1 MVRFKCLDSFKSLMA
16 ANINTHN
23 TVHHTQIIWHYTCIF
38 IILLTTQPG
47 ALNTLVPL
55 KMLFMHKKLWK
66 TLYLPVFL
74 ELALETAW
82 TDQSFLD
89 SVVCQ
94 YCWLLFL
101 RNWRKTEKKKKFPH
115 PTITIISHLKLSF
128 LDWQDASRYVV
139 QFVWFLGRCCE
150 FSLLHCDGRIV
161 CASCLSSHLVGDDV
175 SWICSMHICLFVVVC
190 WCLSGVA
197 CL

>member
-1 MVRFKCLDSFKSLMA
+1 MVRFKCLYSFKSLMA

-66 TLYLPVFL
+66 TLYLPVSL
-74 ELALETAW
+74 ELAPETAW

-101 RNWRKTEKKKKFPH
+101 RNWRKTEKKQKNP
-115 PTITIISHLKLSF
+115 SSNNYYNLSSETVIPR
-128 LDWQDASRYVV
+128 LT
-139 QFVWFLGRCCE
+139 RCKQVCSSVCLVSWKVLWI
-150 FSLLHCDGRIV
+150 FSLALWRSHSV
-161 CASCLSSHLVGDDV
+161 C
-175 SWICSMHICLFVVVC
+175 
-190 WCLSGVA
+190 
-197 CL
+197 